1 MSNSFLISV
10 SVVCVLASSGVADAN
25 DLRPNIVH
33 IMVDDLGWQDLAC
46 YYRDQ
51 HDEESLYETP
61 NLDRIAERGIRF
73 MQAYSPAVTC
83 APSRAAFLTGQWTPH
98 NGVYHVNMGCQIP
111 RLRRESNT
119 MLDPYYVGRLMPG
132 KPVIGKAMKQAGYTT
147 AHVGKWH
154 VSGASGYPAPIQ
166 VGFEFSFDHMKRYND
181 PDIYDENDPKQ
192 TNFPGLFAQPK
203 NRLKDAFNDPRYPLL
218 EDDRPY
224 DSMTDLSQ
232 RWIEKAAR
240 GDKPFFLNLCPNLV
254 HGPVMTRDQ
263 KRLAHYC
270 QKLGIPFPTD
280 QGAIS
285 DPDKPGQHNPYYAS
299 MVDSV
304 DWIIGQIVHTLETT
318 DDPRHTGHKLIDN
331 TFVFISSDNGG
342 AQKLRNWKNGDGKIE
357 FEKVTDNAPLRAGK
371 AWAYEG
377 GCRIPFLVM
386 GPGIEA
392 GSVNTRTPI
401 NLIDLFPTFL
411 AIAGS
416 SEGGK
421 LDLDG
426 CNLLPVITGQKQT
439 PQFSDGKPR
448 DTVFF
453 HYPVLNAAFSTIR
466 RGPWKLMKNTGGSL
480 NTAPGIQLFRLY
492 NEDGS
497 SNDLS
502 ETKNLAGDYP
512 EITRQMLTDL
522 DRWLKD
528 HSAGVPYKNAAYKP
542 GNLPGQRDVPK
553 VIRRGT
559 EGTTLSVWVEEDKS
573 RIVDAF
579 LLYTTNPGKTE
590 EWFRAGVR
598 VDGNRIEA
606 EAPPGM
612 THGVF
617 CLIDENNFLIT
628 SEPIPSMQRLR
639 LGQPVSE
646 VLKDGYAW
654 KPGLVSLVRLG
665 HTAMKQANRAKQDAS
680 ALENAIEKA
689 ERVLAQ
695 PVSAKTYT
703 DAVVQLRIRI
713 RAQKVSAARHP
724 ALNWF
729 PRRSERL
736 P

>member
-1 MSNSFLISV
+1 
-10 SVVCVLASSGVADAN
+10 
-25 DLRPNIVH
+25 
-33 IMVDDLGWQDLAC
+33 
-46 YYRDQ
+46 
-51 HDEESLYETP
+51 
-61 NLDRIAERGIRF
+61 

-83 APSRAAFLTGQWTPH
+83 APSRAAYLTGQWTPH

-154 VSGASGYPAPIQ
+154 VSGAAGYPAPIQ
-166 VGFEFSFDHMKRYND
+166 VGFDFSFDHMKRYND

-254 HGPVMTRDQ
+254 HGPVMTRDR

-280 QGAIS
+280 QGSIS
-285 DPDKPGQHNPYYAS
+285 EPDKPGQHNPYYAS

-386 GPGIEA
+386 GPSIEA
-392 GSVNTRTPI
+392 GSINTRTPI

-411 AIAGS
+411 AIAGG
-416 SEGGK
+416 EVGT

-426 CNLLPVITGQKQT
+426 CNLLPVITGQQQT
-439 PQFSDGKPR
+439 PQFTDGKPR
-448 DTVFF
+448 ETVYF

-492 NEDGS
+492 NKDGS
-497 SNDLS
+497 SNDLT
-502 ETKNLAGDYP
+502 ETKNLAGEYP

-522 DRWLKD
+522 DRWLED

-542 GNLPGQRDVPK
+542 GNLPGQKNVPK

-559 EGTTLSVWVEEDKS
+559 EGTTLSVWVEEGKS
-573 RIVDAF
+573 RIVDAC

-598 VDGNRIEA
+598 IDGNRIEA

-612 THGVF
+612 THGVI
-617 CLIDENNFLIT
+617 CLIDENNYLIT
-628 SEPIPSMQRLR
+628 SEPIPSMQKLR
-639 LGQPVSE
+639 LGLPVSE
-646 VLKDGYAW
+646 VLKDGFAYR
-654 KPGLVSLVRLG
+654 PGLLSLIK
-665 HTAMKQANRAKQDAS
+665 TAKTAREQATQTGQNIA
-680 ALENAIEKA
+680 ALQQVIEAAEKA
-689 ERVLAQ
+689 SRQ
-695 PVSAKTYT
+695 PVEKRSYAATISH
-703 DAVVQLRIRI
+703 LRKQI
-713 RAQKVSAARHP
+713 RALRVPAARHA
-724 ALNWF
+724 ALNWY
-729 PRRSERL
+729 PRRSEW
-736 P
+736 

>member
-1 MSNSFLISV
+1 MSNFFLISV
-10 SVVCVLASSGVADAN
+10 SVVCFLASSGVADAS
-25 DLRPNIVH
+25 DSRPNIVH
-33 IMVDDLGWQDLAC
+33 IMVDDLGWQDIAC
-46 YYRDQ
+46 YYRDL
-51 HDEESLYETP
+51 HDEDSLYETP
-61 NLDRIAERGIRF
+61 NLDRVAKHGIRF

-83 APSRAAFLTGQWTPH
+83 APSRAAYLTGQWTPH

-147 AHVGKWH
+147 AHIGKWH
-154 VSGASGYPAPIQ
+154 VSGASGYPTPIE
-166 VGFEFSFDHMKRYND
+166 VGFDFSFDHNKRYND
-181 PDIYDENDPKQ
+181 PDIYDEDDPKQ

-218 EDDRPY
+218 QDDRPY

-232 RWIEKAAR
+232 RWIQKVAR

-254 HGPVMTRDQ
+254 HGPVMTRDR
-263 KRLAHYC
+263 KRLTHYC
-270 QKLGIPFPTD
+270 RKLGIPFPTD
-280 QGAIS
+280 QGSIS

-304 DWIIGQIVHTLETT
+304 DWIIGQIVQTLETT
-318 DDPRHTGHKLIDN
+318 DDPRHSGNKLIDN

-342 AQKLRNWKNGDGKIE
+342 AQKLRNWKNGNGNIE
-357 FEKVTDNAPLRAGK
+357 FEKVTDNSPLRAGK

-392 GSVNTRTPI
+392 GSVNDRTQI

-411 AIAGS
+411 AIAGC
-416 SEGGK
+416 EERE
-421 LDLDG
+421 LDIDG
-426 CNLLPVITGQKQT
+426 CNLLPVIMGLQQT
-439 PQFSDGKPR
+439 PRFANGKPR
-448 DTVFF
+448 DTVYF

-466 RGPWKLMKNTGGSL
+466 RGPWKLMKNTGGSM
-480 NTAPGIQLFRLY
+480 NTAPEVQLFQLQ
-492 NEDGS
+492 NEDHS
-497 SNDLS
+497 SHDLS
-502 ETKNLAGDYP
+502 ETKNVAGEYP
-512 EITRQMLTDL
+512 EITRQLLSDL
-522 DRWLKD
+522 NLWLQD
-528 HSAGVPYKNAAYKP
+528 HSAGVPYRNAAYKP
-542 GNLPGQRDVPK
+542 GNLPRQRDVPK
-553 VIRRGT
+553 IIRRGT
-559 EGTTLSVWVEEDKS
+559 EGTKLSVWLEEGKS

-590 EWFRAGVR
+590 EWFRAVVR
-598 VDGNRIEA
+598 INGNQIEA

-628 SEPIPSMQRLR
+628 SEPIPSMQKRR

-654 KPGLVSLVRLG
+654 KPGLASLVRLG
-665 HTAMKQANRAKQDAS
+665 HTAMEQAKEKQQDS
-680 ALENAIEKA
+680 TTLKNTIQKA
-689 ERVLAQ
+689 ERVLSQ
-695 PVSAKTYT
+695 PVSARTYAE
-703 DAVVQLRIRI
+703 AVDQLRIRI
-713 RAQKVSAARHP
+713 REQKVSAARHP

-729 PRRSERL
+729 P
-736 P
+736 